1 MMMLMM
7 MVMMMMT
14 WHALRC
20 VLMRVCA
27 VASDH
32 SRASYPSRTPPCR
45 CSCWASVQKKTK
57 WVKGAAKR
65 RKAAEKKAQK
75 EAKKSGRPNEWEGL
89 VEKYIEPMPSDLLSP
104 HELNRRKWLSDVPL
118 VCPSPPPPAC
128 LVTRPIRR
136 GFLGT

>member
-1 MMMLMM
+1 M
-7 MVMMMMT
+7 
-14 WHALRC
+14 
-20 VLMRVCA
+20 
-27 VASDH
+27 
-32 SRASYPSRTPPCR
+32 
-45 CSCWASVQKKTK
+45 QKKTK

-118 VCPSPPPPAC
+118 VCPPPPPQPVAAHAADSTGIFGHATRG
-128 LVTRPIRR
+128 LVTK
-136 GFLGT
+136 